1 MTARLARTRR
11 TPRLVVAIVAVLAV
25 AFLAAIG
32 ASARTGGGERKV
44 IAEASSNGLRVEVTA
59 VKVDG
64 PHGEPPAATVKVAA
78 FERSSGE
85 WRQLGS
91 ALTVGDDGSWFWRV
105 VTRPYGVRKLVL
117 ARVGGSRFPER
128 IGLKLLVSPS
138 VGPSGTFRFTLQDG
152 RLVAVDV

>member
-11 TPRLVVAIVAVLAV
+11 TPGLVVAIVAVFAV
-25 AFLAAIG
+25 AVLAAIG
-32 ASARTGGGERKV
+32 ASARTGGGEPKV

-59 VKVDG
+59 MKVDG
-64 PHGEPPAATVKVAA
+64 QNSEPPAATVKVAA

-85 WRQLGS
+85 WKQLGS
-91 ALTVGDDGSWFWRV
+91 ALTVGEEGGWFWRV

-117 ARVGGSRFPER
+117 AQVGGSSFPER

-138 VGPSGTFRFTLQDG
+138 VGPSGTFRLTVQDG